1 MKNSKRKQ
9 FKSGIYTPTNY
20 QKFGQLKCI
29 YRSSY
34 ELQFLKWCDNH
45 PKISSVLYEKI
56 VIPYI
61 CKTDGKMH
69 RYYIDCKIVMNE
81 FHGSKTYL
89 IEIKP
94 FRQTIP
100 PKPSKRKKQST
111 ILEESFNYTKNTSKW
126 DSAKQYCKKMGW
138 RWCILTEKGIYIDER
153 FYPSDSEKN
162 ILGLTKK

>member
-1 MKNSKRKQ
+1 MISKKRKQ
-9 FKSGIYTPTNY
+9 FKSGVYRPKNVE
-20 QKFGQLKCI
+20 KFGETKCI

-34 ELQFLKWCDNH
+34 ELQFLKWCDIH
-45 PKISSVLYEKI
+45 PKISKVQYEKI

-69 RYYIDCKIVMNE
+69 KYYVDCFIHMNE
-81 FHGSKTYL
+81 SSGLRKYL

-111 ILEESFNYTKNTSKW
+111 ILLENRNYIINTSKW
-126 DSAKQYCKKMGW
+126 SAAKQYCKKMNW
-138 RWCILTEKGIYIDER
+138 RWCVLTERGIYIDEK
-153 FYPSDSEKN
+153 FYEKQMF
-162 ILGLTKK
+162 GSTK